1 MSVWVVWERM
11 VISKQQLQNEFPV
24 VLTQSLIWGDMDAYD
39 HINNTV
45 YFRYFEDARIAY
57 FEKIGVNDLKRE
69 TNIGPILAS
78 ISCNFRLPLQF
89 PDQIHIVASVEEL
102 KEKRFTM
109 KYKVFSQNHD
119 ALAAEGEGL
128 VVFYDYNQNKS
139 CPIPEVIVER
149 IKSL

>member
-1 MSVWVVWERM
+1 MQDLE
-11 VISKQQLQNEFPV
+11 KQYPV
-24 VLTQSLIWGDMDAYD
+24 VIEQPLIWGDMDAYE

-57 FEKIGVNDLKRE
+57 FDKIGVNDHKKT

-78 ISCNFRLPLQF
+78 TTCNFRLPLKF
-89 PDQIHIVASVEEL
+89 PDTIKIVASVEEL

-109 KYKVFSQNHD
+109 KYKVFSKNYD

-128 VVFYDYNQNKS
+128 VVFYDYNQEKS
-139 CPIPEVIVER
+139 CPIPDEVVAAIE
-149 IKSL
+149 SLNASIG